1 MSNCYHVIKEE
12 KKGKQKHQRKGKL
25 MQETN
30 WNIKRKNDLR
40 KVDINPMTTE
50 IIRKN
55 MKKEESKILKNPDE
69 KESKNL

>member
-1 MSNCYHVIKEE
+1 
-12 KKGKQKHQRKGKL
+12 